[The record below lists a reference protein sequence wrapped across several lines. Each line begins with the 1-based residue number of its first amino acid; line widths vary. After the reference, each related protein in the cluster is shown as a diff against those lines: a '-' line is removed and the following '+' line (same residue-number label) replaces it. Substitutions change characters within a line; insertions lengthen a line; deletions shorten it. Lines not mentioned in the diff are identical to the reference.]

1 MAHASASHVP
11 TRQTPL
17 RRAAA
22 FTLVELLVVIGIIAV
37 LIALLMPA
45 LSRVRTHAIST
56 QCMSNLRQI
65 GQVCQI
71 YAAEHKGFLPPCQI
85 DVIDAITGGGMIAN
99 GPIGTWPSHQM
110 KQQLFRMSSGGTKIF
125 YCPSLTLYDGEPPT
139 VTTATTPPLV
149 LPLHDPARF
158 EELPVFFDN
167 STVRIRYWYVGHPYR
182 PSGVLPPPVGT
193 DTDGYQQWQDRDGDG
208 SKRDEYICKS
218 SEKNADSIVICT
230 DQSRQSA
237 AGWTFYHG
245 TQEAIPPT
253 ETDPTRLR
261 RSWKNN
267 LYGDGHVES
276 KRPDEVKW
284 SWGSANPAA
293 W

>member
-1 MAHASASHVP
+1 MPHASASHVP
-11 TRQTPL
+11 PRRTRL

-65 GQVCQI
+65 GQICHM
-71 YAAEHKGFLPPCQI
+71 YAAEHKGYLPPCQI
-85 DVIDAITGGGMIAN
+85 DVIEAITGGGMIAN
-99 GPIGTWPSHQM
+99 GPGFPAWPSHQL
-110 KQQLFRMSSGGTKIF
+110 KQHLFKYCSGGTKIF
-125 YCPSLTLYDGEPPT
+125 YCPALTLWDGEVPT
-139 VTTATTPPLV
+139 VVTPSTPPIT
-149 LPLHDPARF
+149 LPAHDPARF
-158 EELPVFFDN
+158 EELPVFADN
-167 STVRIRYWYVGHPYR
+167 SSVRIRYWYMGHPYR
-182 PSGVLPPPVGT
+182 PSGLISPP
-193 DTDGYQQWQDRDGDG
+193 DTDGYAQWQDRDGDG
-208 SKRDEYICKS
+208 SKRDEYILKA
-218 SEKNADSIVICT
+218 SEKKADEVTICT

-245 TQEAIPPT
+245 TQEAI
-253 ETDPTRLR
+253 DPSTTNATKLR

-284 SWGSANPAA
+284 SWGTTNPAA